1 MNFELIVWLAERATG
16 LTWIEAQQTH
26 TAPHTDP
33 ARSWAVFTAQ
43 GLDSRGLHSAT
54 LWREI

>member
-1 MNFELIVWLAERATG
+1 MDFQLIIWLAKVG
-16 LTWIEAQQTH
+16 LKARLAWIEAQQTH
-26 TAPHTDP
+26 QHCGY
-33 ARSWAVFTAQ
+33 AVFTAQ